1 MNEME
6 KVIALGRILELGSV
20 VKGAKKTKQQQ
31 RIQKTTN
38 GCPVAFVVF

>member
-1 MNEME
+1 ME

-20 VKGAKKTKQQQ
+20 VKGGKKTIKQQQ
-31 RIQKTTN
+31 RIQKITN